1 MTPTGRGAFVV
12 GILAVVAGWWLGQPG
27 TVGIGIALVT
37 AVGVALVLVR
47 SRTDLDVVRHL
58 TPDRVVV
65 GDPATAHLEVT
76 NPSGRGSGDRSATE
90 RYGNHTIEVPIP
102 RLAAGATTTVAYD
115 LPTRRRGIVQVGP
128 LVIRRADPLG
138 LVRAE
143 RHHGEVDALW
153 VHPRHHVVP
162 PLPSRIS
169 RSLDGPDSR
178 NAPQGT
184 ITFHA
189 IRDYVRGD
197 DLRHIHWR
205 TSARMGSLMVRQLV
219 DTSFPFVTVL
229 LDLRPDAHDDHS
241 FEVAMEVAASVV
253 LACSRANF
261 PVTLRTT
268 GGHHVGSTTEPLVDR
283 ATLDLLASLE
293 PMGAPDA
300 LRKLVEAVAVSGSGS
315 AAVVVTGAVQPR
327 ELARLVAL
335 GRRFPTVA
343 AVALDHADRPAAPP
357 RIPGVTVVS
366 AADGADFARRWRTG
380 VTT

>member
-1 MTPTGRGAFVV
+1 MTNTGRGAIVV
-12 GILAVVAGWWLGQPG
+12 GVVAVALGWWLGQPG
-27 TVGIGIALVT
+27 TVGIGVALLA

-47 SRTDLDVVRHL
+47 SRTDLDVLRRL
-58 TPDRVVV
+58 SPDRVVV
-65 GDPATAHLEVT
+65 GSPATAHLEVT

-90 RYGNHTIEVPIP
+90 RFGNHSIEVPIP
-102 RLAAGATTTVAYD
+102 RLAAGATTTVTYD
-115 LPTRRRGIVQVGP
+115 LPTRKRGIVQVGP

-143 RHHGEVDALW
+143 RHHGELDALW

-162 PLPSRIS
+162 PLPSQIS
-169 RSLDGPDSR
+169 RSLEGPDSQ

-219 DTSFPFVTVL
+219 DTSFPDVTVL
-229 LDLRPDAHDDHS
+229 VDQRPSVHDEHS
-241 FEVAMEVAASVV
+241 FEVAMEVTASVV

-268 GGHHVGSTTEPLVDR
+268 AGHHVGSNTEPLVDR
-283 ATLDLLASLE
+283 ATLDLLAALE
-293 PMGAPDA
+293 PVGEPEA
-300 LRKLVEAVAVSGSGS
+300 LSRLVEAVAVSGSGS
-315 AAVVVTGAVQPR
+315 AVVVVTGASEPA
-327 ELARLVAL
+327 ELAKLVAL
-335 GRRFPTVA
+335 GRRFPTVV
-343 AVALDHADRPAAPP
+343 AVVLDHAGRPGAPT
-357 RIPGVTVVS
+357 RIPGVHVVQ
-366 AADGADFARRWRTG
+366 AEDGFDFARRWTSG
-380 VTT
+380 VPS